1 MLRIPAGVQ
10 RLHHGVA
17 TSLGRR
23 RSAHRPLAGGD
34 GRAQAHRRASSSGAS
49 SSAPPPG
56 TWEDVAYDGTALS
69 DPRLQ
74 IHCNRSLTMNSIR
87 AIGFDMDY
95 TLALYKENF
104 ERLVFG
110 MTCKR
115 LVSKMGYPEAVH
127 GFKYSAEHMI
137 RGLMVDKHR
146 GNVLKLD
153 RHYYCKVAMRGGRL
167 LPAEER
173 HALYGHTTPAQN
185 RGFNEDDFSVVD
197 TLFGL
202 VDASLFDQLVALK
215 DAMPED
221 AKLSATS
228 YRQLY
233 DDVRAAVDSCH
244 RDGSLKQVVAGDVG
258 AYVHKDP
265 ALVATLKMLKR
276 SGRRTFVAT
285 NSDWWYT
292 NTVMRYLCGD
302 DDEGGGGGGDSE
314 GSSSWLGLFDC
325 VFTLCMKPKFFV
337 DTTRPVYRV
346 ADLGKGHL
354 ANIETAELPTLT
366 GGAAD
371 AALGPQ
377 VYQGGNYLHVHKL
390 LGLTSGSQCL
400 YVGDHIHGDIL
411 KSKKTVGWRTM
422 LVVNEL
428 EDEVGLVVQ
437 HREEMEAYRRLS
449 REHEDAQDALQRV
462 EFLQKIAEAGTH
474 EELDAEGLGRQ
485 AAELAAHAKEVRGQ
499 MSEVLRKYHARF
511 NPTWGMVMKSGYQ
524 SSRLAH
530 QVERY
535 ACLYTS
541 RVTNLRFLSPHKSYR
556 SAEDLLPHD
565 QASFTLPL
573 VAES

>member
-1 MLRIPAGVQ
+1 MQTRRATGVGGAG
-10 RLHHGVA
+10 LHG
-17 TSLGRR
+17 
-23 RSAHRPLAGGD
+23 AGGE
-34 GRAQAHRRASSSGAS
+34 GLRAQAHRHAS
-49 SSAPPPG
+49 SSATG
-56 TWEDVAYDGTALS
+56 GTAGAASAATWEDVAYDGAALS

-95 TLALYKENF
+95 TLALYKESF
-104 ERLVFG
+104 ERLVFE
-110 MTCKR
+110 MACER
-115 LVSKMGYPEAVH
+115 LVAERGYPEAVR
-127 GFKYSAEHMI
+127 GFLFDAQHMI
-137 RGLMVDKHR
+137 RGLMVDKAR

-153 RHYYCKVAMRGGRL
+153 RHYYCKVAMHGGRL
-167 LPAEER
+167 LAPEER

-202 VDASLFDQLVALK
+202 GDASLFDQLVALK
-215 DAMPED
+215 DSMPED
-221 AKLSATS
+221 AKLRGTS
-228 YRQLY
+228 YRQLF
-233 DDVRAAVDSCH
+233 DDVRATVDSCH
-244 RDGSLKQVVAGDVG
+244 RDNSVKEVVARDVG
-258 AYVHKDP
+258 AYIHKDP
-265 ALVATLKMLKR
+265 ALVATLKMLRR

-292 NTVMRYLCGD
+292 NTVMRYLC
-302 DDEGGGGGGDSE
+302 DDESGDPE
-314 GSSSWLGLFDC
+314 GVGSWLGLFDC
-325 VFTLCMKPKFFV
+325 VFTLTMKPKFFV
-337 DTTRPVYRV
+337 DTSRPVYRV
-346 ADLGKGHL
+346 ADLAKGHL
-354 ANIETAELPTLT
+354 ANVEIADLPTLV
-366 GGAAD
+366 GGAQSGGD
-371 AALGPQ
+371 QPPLPWPQ
-377 VYQGGNYLHVHKL
+377 VYQGGNYSHVHKI

-400 YVGDHIHGDIL
+400 YVGDHIFGDIL

-462 EFLQKIAEAGTH
+462 EVLQKSAETGTH
-474 EELDAEGLGRQ
+474 RELDAEGLRAQ
-485 AAELAAHAKEVRGQ
+485 AADLDAHARKVRRQ
-499 MSEVLRKYHARF
+499 MGDVLRTYHARF
-511 NPTWGMVMKSGYQ
+511 NPVWGMILKSGYQ

-573 VAES
+573 KPEK